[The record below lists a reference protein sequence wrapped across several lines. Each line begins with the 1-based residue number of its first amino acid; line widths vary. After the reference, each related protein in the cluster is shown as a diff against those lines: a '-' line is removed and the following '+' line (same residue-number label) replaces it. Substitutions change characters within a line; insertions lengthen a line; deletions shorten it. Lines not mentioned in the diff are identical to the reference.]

1 MKKESRQLGKK
12 KKKKMFGVPQ
22 EQFHQLIASS
32 RTLSSLPINP
42 LPFSTS
48 SPHPFPIN
56 FDAYPSSSPPPPQS
70 HHLLHQLHQP
80 PLLLPNKED
89 DNDTH
94 NKVQE
99 TTIHLQGVEHIMD
112 PWSNDEVLS
121 LLRIR
126 SSMDNWFPDF
136 TWEHV
141 SRKMAEFGF
150 KRSADKCKERF
161 EAETRDFNRL
171 CFNKPRFDSELDELY
186 HGDKTQKKNEEEEDK
201 DEEGELLARNVAI
214 FNNLPEQRTHE
225 ELKKSTASSSSS
237 KQNQEIKKRK
247 REKKFEKFKDFCVEI
262 VNKMMVQQ
270 EEMHNKLL
278 EDFLSRDDENIA
290 REEAWKRQ
298 EMENFI
304 KESESRRREQAIAGD
319 RQATITEIM
328 NKFTSQEAIEKIA
341 VSYEELVK
349 VSNTLSSLTSSY
361 QNILPQNN
369 SSSTETLSH
378 SNPSN
383 STSNLPQ
390 NHNYKTPCFPLV
402 ESQKPS
408 INERD
413 DIGKRWP
420 KDEVLALINMRCK
433 LCTNNEEGG
442 SKLGSL
448 WERISQGMMELG
460 YKRSA
465 KRCKEKW
472 ENINKY
478 FRKTKDV
485 NKKRSVDSR
494 TCPYFEQLSS
504 LYDQGTLVAP
514 DTDGL
519 TSENRS
525 QTSS

>member
-1 MKKESRQLGKK
+1 M
-12 KKKKMFGVPQ
+12 
-22 EQFHQLIASS
+22 
-32 RTLSSLPINP
+32 
-42 LPFSTS
+42 
-48 SPHPFPIN
+48 
-56 FDAYPSSSPPPPQS
+56 S
-70 HHLLHQLHQP
+70 H
-80 PLLLPNKED
+80 NY
-89 DNDTH
+89 
-94 NKVQE
+94 
-99 TTIHLQGVEHIMD
+99 ICSCIVER
-112 PWSNDEVLS
+112 N
-121 LLRIR
+121 
-126 SSMDNWFPDF
+126 
-136 TWEHV
+136 
-141 SRKMAEFGF
+141 RKMAEFGY
-150 KRSADKCKERF
+150 KRSADKCKEKF

-186 HGDKTQKKNEEEEDK
+186 HGDKMQKKNEEEDK

-214 FNNLPEQRTHE
+214 NNLPEQRTHE

-237 KQNQEIKKRK
+237 KQNQETKKRK
-247 REKKFEKFKDFCVEI
+247 REKKFEKFKEFCVGI

-278 EDFLSRDDENIA
+278 EDFLSRDDESIA
-290 REEAWKRQ
+290 REEAWKKQ
-298 EMENFI
+298 ETENFI
-304 KESESRRREQAIAGD
+304 KETEIRTREQAIAGD

-328 NKFTSQEAIEKIA
+328 NKFTSPEAFEKIA
-341 VSYEELVK
+341 ISYEELLK

-361 QNILPQNN
+361 QNIRPQNN
-369 SSSTETLSH
+369 SSSTETLSY

-383 STSNLPQ
+383 STSTLLE
-390 NHNYKTPCFPLV
+390 YKTPTLSAPSFPLV
-402 ESQKPS
+402 KHQKPS
-408 INERD
+408 NERD

-433 LCTNNEEGG
+433 LYTNISNNNEESAASG
-442 SKLGSL
+442 SKGSL

-494 TCPYFEQLSS
+494 TCPYFQQLSS
-504 LYDQGTLVAP
+504 LYDQGILVAP

>member
-1 MKKESRQLGKK
+1 
-12 KKKKMFGVPQ
+12 MFGVPQ

-56 FDAYPSSSPPPPQS
+56 FDAYPSSPPPPPSQS

-80 PLLLPNKED
+80 PLLLPNKD
-89 DNDTH
+89 KDNEAH

-99 TTIHLQGVEHIMD
+99 TDIHLEGVELIMD

-150 KRSADKCKERF
+150 KRSADKCKEKF

-186 HGDKTQKKNEEEEDK
+186 HGDKMHKKIEEENK
-201 DEEGELLARNVAI
+201 DEEGDILARNVAI
-214 FNNLPEQRTHE
+214 NNLPEQRTHE

-237 KQNQEIKKRK
+237 KQNQELKKRK
-247 REKKFEKFKDFCVEI
+247 REKRFEKFKEFCVEI

-278 EDFLSRDDENIA
+278 EDFLSRDDESIT
-290 REEAWKRQ
+290 REEAWKKQ
-298 EMENFI
+298 EMENFN
-304 KESESRRREQAIAGD
+304 KETENRTREQAIAGD
-319 RQATITEIM
+319 RQATIAEIM
-328 NKFTSQEAIEKIA
+328 NKFSSQEAFEKIA
-341 VSYEELVK
+341 VSYEELLK

-361 QNILPQNN
+361 QNIRPQNN
-369 SSSTETLSH
+369 TSSTETLSH

-383 STSNLPQ
+383 STSTLP
-390 NHNYKTPCFPLV
+390 NYKTPAPSFPLV
-402 ESQKPS
+402 KPRKPS
-408 INERD
+408 NERD

-433 LCTNNEEGG
+433 LYTNNSNNNEENAASG
-442 SKLGSL
+442 SKGSL

-519 TSENRS
+519 ASENRS

>member
-1 MKKESRQLGKK
+1 
-12 KKKKMFGVPQ
+12 MFGVPQ

-32 RTLSSLPINP
+32 SRTLSSLPINP
-42 LPFSTS
+42 LPYSS

-56 FDAYPSSSPPPPQS
+56 FDAYPSSSTTSSQS

-89 DNDTH
+89 DNDAH
-94 NKVQE
+94 KKVQE
-99 TTIHLQGVEHIMD
+99 TTSHLQGVEQIMD

-126 SSMDNWFPDF
+126 SSMDNWFPDL

-150 KRSADKCKERF
+150 KRSADKCKGKF
-161 EAETRDFNRL
+161 EAETRDFNRI
-171 CFNKPRFDSELDELY
+171 CFNKPRFDSELEEIY
-186 HGDKTQKKNEEEEDK
+186 HGDKMQKKNEVEEEDK
-201 DEEGELLARNVAI
+201 DDEGDLLVRNVAI
-214 FNNLPEQRTHE
+214 NNLPDQRTDE
-225 ELKKSTASSSSS
+225 EVKKSTASSSLS
-237 KQNQEIKKRK
+237 KQNHQIKKRK
-247 REKKFEKFKDFCVEI
+247 REKKFEKFKEFCVEI

-278 EDFLSRDDENIA
+278 EDFVSRDDENIA
-290 REEAWKRQ
+290 REEAWKKQ

-304 KESESRRREQAIAGD
+304 REAEIRTREQAIAGD

-328 NKFTSQEAIEKIA
+328 NKFTSPEAFEKIA
-341 VSYEELVK
+341 VSYEDLLK

-361 QNILPQNN
+361 RNLLPQNN

-390 NHNYKTPCFPLV
+390 NHNYKTPSLSAPSLPLV
-402 ESQKPS
+402 KPHKS
-408 INERD
+408 SNERD

-433 LCTNNEEGG
+433 LYTNNSNHNDEGAAGG
-442 SKLGSL
+442 SKGSL

-494 TCPYFEQLSS
+494 TCPYFQQLSS

-525 QTSS
+525 HTSS

>member
-1 MKKESRQLGKK
+1 
-12 KKKKMFGVPQ
+12 MFGVPQ

-32 RTLSSLPINP
+32 RTLSSLPNNP

-56 FDAYPSSSPPPPQS
+56 FDAYPSSSPPSQS
-70 HHLLHQLHQP
+70 HNHLLHQLHQP

-89 DNDTH
+89 DNDAH

-99 TTIHLQGVEHIMD
+99 TSTIHLQGVEHLMD

-141 SRKMAEFGF
+141 SRNRKMAEFGF
-150 KRSADKCKERF
+150 KRSAEKCKEKF

-171 CFNKPRFDSELDELY
+171 CFNKPRFDSELEELY
-186 HGDKTQKKNEEEEDK
+186 HGDKTQKKNEEEDK

-214 FNNLPEQRTHE
+214 NNLPEQRTVE

-237 KQNQEIKKRK
+237 KQNHEMKKRK
-247 REKKFEKFKDFCVEI
+247 REKRFEKFKEFCVEI

-290 REEAWKRQ
+290 REEAWKKQ

-304 KESESRRREQAIAGD
+304 KEAEIRTREQAIAGD

-328 NKFTSQEAIEKIA
+328 NKFTSQEAFDKIV
-341 VSYEELVK
+341 VSYEELLK

-361 QNILPQNN
+361 QNIVPQNN

-390 NHNYKTPCFPLV
+390 NLNNYKTPSLSAPSFPLV
-402 ESQKPS
+402 KPHKPS
-408 INERD
+408 NERD

-433 LCTNNEEGG
+433 LYTNNSNNNEEAGAASGG
-442 SKLGSL
+442 KGSL

-494 TCPYFEQLSS
+494 TCPYFQQLSS
-504 LYDQGTLVAP
+504 LYDQGTPVAP

-525 QTSS
+525 PTSS

>member
-1 MKKESRQLGKK
+1 
-12 KKKKMFGVPQ
+12 MFGVPQ
-22 EQFHQLIASS
+22 EQFQQLIASS

-42 LPFSTS
+42 LPFSTP
-48 SPHPFPIN
+48 SPHPFPLN
-56 FDAYPSSSPPPPQS
+56 FDAYPASSSSPPSQS

-89 DNDTH
+89 AH
-94 NKVQE
+94 NKVE
-99 TTIHLQGVEHIMD
+99 DTSNGVEHIMD

-150 KRSADKCKERF
+150 KRSADKCKQKF

-171 CFNKPRFDSELDELY
+171 CFNKPRFDSELEELC
-186 HGDKTQKKNEEEEDK
+186 HGDKMQKKNEEEDK
-201 DEEGELLARNVAI
+201 DAEGELLAGNVAI
-214 FNNLPEQRTHE
+214 NNLPEQPTHE
-225 ELKKSTASSSSS
+225 ELKKSTASSSAS
-237 KQNQEIKKRK
+237 KQNHQIKKRK
-247 REKKFEKFKDFCVEI
+247 REKKFGSFKEFCVDI

-278 EDFLSRDDENIA
+278 QDFLSRDDENIA
-290 REEAWKRQ
+290 REEAWKKQ

-304 KESESRRREQAIAGD
+304 KEAEVRTREQAIAGD

-328 NKFTSQEAIEKIA
+328 NKLTSQEAFEKIA
-341 VSYEELVK
+341 VNYEELLK
-349 VSNTLSSLTSSY
+349 VSNTLSSLTCSY
-361 QNILPQNN
+361 QNILPQNK
-369 SSSTETLSH
+369 SSSTETMSH

-383 STSNLPQ
+383 STSNPPQ
-390 NHNYKTPCFPLV
+390 DHDYKTPSLSFPQV
-402 ESQKPS
+402 KPQKPS
-408 INERD
+408 NERD

-433 LCTNNEEGG
+433 LYANNSNNNEEGAASG
-442 SKLGSL
+442 SKGSL

-494 TCPYFEQLSS
+494 TCPYFQQLSS